1 MTPSDPSG
9 AARTGVG
16 VYYLISTAGHP
27 NLGDELI
34 TRSWLRLLAE
44 RAPDVDVWLDCPN
57 PAGAQAL
64 LADAHPRLRCVD
76 TLFRL
81 CWEAPSEDAWEV
93 AAFVGRALDDHGQ
106 APRWVPGLRRFGQAA
121 VVHLLGGGFV
131 NGVWPRHLG
140 LLAALD
146 WAARRGAVTAM
157 TGQGLAPLGEDTV
170 ALVRRLV
177 RRLDTVDVR
186 DRTSADLLGR
196 PETHSGDDLWL
207 AEMPTLVD
215 AERAAGID
223 AVVCVQGDLLD
234 GPGCERLTEQCLAHL
249 DRWGA
254 DPARTAVLECIPRVD
269 RGIFDRL
276 AGLLPGL
283 QFVPWVELLE
293 HGVPA
298 AASQRWFSTR
308 FHPHLIASAVGARGV
323 AVPVRPGYYD
333 VKHGSLIE
341 AGSAWH
347 LLEPGR
353 GEVAELE
360 ADRPGTLA
368 ASGARVR
375 SHKLAVA
382 GRLYGPALPGPAV
395 PSPGPDRRLL
405 VSAGTS

>member
-1 MTPSDPSG
+1 M
-9 AARTGVG
+9 
-16 VYYLISTAGHP
+16 YYLISTAGHP

-34 TRSWLRLLAE
+34 TRTWLRLLAE

-93 AAFVGRALDDHGQ
+93 ASFVGRALDDHGQ
-106 APRWVPGLRRFGQAA
+106 APRWVPGLRRFGQAT
-121 VVHLLGGGFV
+121 VVHLIGGGYV

-146 WAARRGAVTAM
+146 WAAKRGARTAV
-157 TGQGLAPLGEDTV
+157 TGQGLAPLGDHTV
-170 ALVRRLV
+170 ALVRRLL
-177 RRLDTVDVR
+177 RRVDTVDVR
-186 DRTSADLLGR
+186 DCTSADLLGR
-196 PETHSGDDLWL
+196 PDALSGDDLWL
-207 AEMPTLVD
+207 AEIPTLVD
-215 AERAAGID
+215 AERASGLD

-249 DRWGA
+249 DRWGV

-283 QFVPWVELLE
+283 HFVPWFELLE
-293 HGVPA
+293 RGVPA
-298 AASQRWFSTR
+298 AAHQRWFSTR

-333 VKHGSLIE
+333 VKHGSLVDS
-341 AGSAWH
+341 GSAWH
-347 LLEPGR
+347 LLVPGSA
-353 GEVAELE
+353 GVAELE
-360 ADRPGTLA
+360 TDAPGTLA
-368 ASGARVR
+368 VTGERVR
-375 SHKLAVA
+375 ARKLDIAT
-382 GRLYGPALPGPAV
+382 GLYGPAAPAPAV
-395 PSPGPDRRLL
+395 PAPRPDRRLL
-405 VSAGTS
+405 LTGRTS